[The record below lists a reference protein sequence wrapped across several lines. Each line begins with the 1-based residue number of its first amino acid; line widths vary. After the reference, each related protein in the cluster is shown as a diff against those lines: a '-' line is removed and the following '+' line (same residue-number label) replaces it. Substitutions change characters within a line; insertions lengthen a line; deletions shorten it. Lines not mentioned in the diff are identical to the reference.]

1 MAIEIKYAIN
11 MALQYNNA
19 NEFNIED
26 YLLADNETGKLFL
39 TESPS
44 KRVLNEAEKSA
55 LYFLIDD
62 SVFTASALY
71 ELYDSSNTKIDQVLL
86 EMGYDHLIHN
96 SIPVNLEAFYVD
108 PDTKR
113 IDVSIATNQN
123 ILASPS
129 EFNDAIWLK
138 QNSGT
143 GLAPVVTANNTTAPD
158 ETLTADRIVFNSGAG
173 TTASDISIISQLA
186 NTNAGQ
192 SYNGS
197 IWLKGNIG
205 GEQILFRHVSGG
217 SYTLLTLTN
226 EWAQYD
232 VTEVSSNGSF
242 DFGLRQ
248 AVSGTINSSA
258 TVFAWFVQ
266 LTPEIINRLTEIK
279 SYEIDRQCYD
289 YNFQINWLNKLG
301 GRDTFMFTAKPNIE
315 TIVERNNLIEL
326 SKLSNFESPKR
337 IYGYR
342 EHISRKTYNLV
353 HLCKDRATADW
364 LKRELIDSIDVMMV
378 INDYY
383 YPVLVINSS
392 IDENK
397 FSANYQVNL
406 QFRLA
411 FDNNIQ
417 TR

>member
-62 SVFTASALY
+62 DLFNASVYY
-71 ELYDSSNTKIDQVLL
+71 EMYNSSGDKIDEGIA
-86 EMGYDHLIHN
+86 EMGYNHLIHN
-96 SIPVNLEAFYVD
+96 SIPVNTTVTYVD
-108 PDTKR
+108 PETKR
-113 IDVSIATNQN
+113 LDVSIISNVELIVNGDFSAGVGDTFTGWTKVEGNGTIVENLTGGVSGSRAVQLNRNTDFQSINQVVF
-123 ILASPS
+123 PS
-129 EFNDAIWLK
+129 V
-138 QNSGT
+138 GT
-143 GLAPVVTANNTTAPD
+143 YSVSFWAYSLNTS
-158 ETLTADRIVFNSGAG
+158 SGAVQP
-173 TTASDISIISQLA
+173 TSDISI
-186 NTNAGQ
+186 
-192 SYNGS
+192 YP
-197 IWLKGNIG
+197 
-205 GEQILFRHVSGG
+205 
-217 SYTLLTLTN
+217 
-226 EWAQYD
+226 
-232 VTEVSSNGSF
+232 
-242 DFGLRQ
+242 
-248 AVSGTINSSA
+248 TINI
-258 TVFAWFVQ
+258 TDV
-266 LTPEIINRLTEIK
+266 LTRYEFIAIVGVGDSEIILGNVSPDGTQIIIDRVQVRLQDISYLTEIK

-315 TIVERNNLIEL
+315 TTVERNNLIEL

-353 HLCKDRATADW
+353 HLCKDRSTADW
-364 LKRELIDSIDVMMV
+364 LKRELIDSIDAMMV

-383 YPVLVINSS
+383 YPVLVITSS
-392 IDENK
+392 IEENK